1 MPEMKTLT
9 MDEYCRLFENIT
21 LAEYDNLFLNSDLRR
36 DLDLDTDRTR
46 RFAVE
51 YLCAALYLLDDLM
64 PSSQLPQQASGAVAS
79 QVRAHV
85 FRSILPKDAPEGTE
99 APYILYS
106 LKRSAAFAQFYK
118 RDDETMKQLIE
129 NCLDQAELT
138 DPVSRMSQ
146 SLYLMNLL
154 PGVLQLYCD
163 LVTGVQLQSE
173 TPPVFRIDWPDAP
186 PEGTNS

>member
-1 MPEMKTLT
+1 MPEMKKLT
-9 MDEYCRLFENIT
+9 MEEYCELFQNVT
-21 LAEYDNLFLNSDLRR
+21 LAEYDNLFLNGDLRR
-36 DLDLDTDRTR
+36 DLGLDNDQTR

-64 PSSQLPQQASGAVAS
+64 PDSTMPSHVAS
-79 QVRAHV
+79 AVTAQVRANV
-85 FRSILPKDAPEGTE
+85 FKNILPKDVPEGTE

-118 RDDETMKQLIE
+118 RDDETLKQLIE
-129 NCLDQAELT
+129 NCLNQAQLH

-154 PGVLQLYCD
+154 PGILQLYCD
-163 LVTGVQLQSE
+163 LVSGVQLESE
-173 TPPVFRIDWPDAP
+173 NPLCFHIEWPDAQ
-186 PEGTNS
+186 PEKTKE